1 MAMRGTEMELMFNP
15 YFLTVFIME
24 VPRNMG
30 RRIEKHVL
38 LRLCTMMVLR
48 YPFWTHADPM
58 QPAVNSSAIAWP
70 AAPNAL
76 PVVGDWDRAGKMLS
90 MNMVEFQMIR
100 IRRVD
105 RIGRSMLLA

>member
-1 MAMRGTEMELMFNP
+1 
-15 YFLTVFIME
+15 
-24 VPRNMG
+24 
-30 RRIEKHVL
+30 
-38 LRLCTMMVLR
+38 
-48 YPFWTHADPM
+48 
-58 QPAVNSSAIAWP
+58 
-70 AAPNAL
+70 L